1 MRNWLK
7 ITLAT
12 SVLLLGFT
20 SAFAEE
26 SSLDAK
32 TEFAVGKIITTD
44 AAETQIQIFSEAH
57 QGEIVTTQTNPD
69 FTLTENQKPVSGEEV
84 VMGKFQTSDGESW
97 QIYDRYRLPALV
109 LLTLFAFG
117 LITLVGGKRGL
128 AALLGLF
135 ISIALIAFALIPL
148 LANGYSPLWV
158 GLAGGAVIAGIG
170 IFIAHGFNRRSL
182 LAFYATFLT
191 LIFATLLIYACII
204 FTELFGTGSE
214 ESVYLTGGM
223 LANLDLQGLLFA
235 GILLGSLGVL
245 DDITVAQVTVVDELI
260 TANPKLTKR
269 ELFHSSLR
277 VGREHIAS
285 MVNTLAL
292 AYVGVA
298 LPLILL
304 LAVDSSQPFWVVIN
318 SEFIGEE
325 IVRTL
330 VGVMALTLASP
341 IAGFIGANF
350 LKRKR

>member
-1 MRNWLK
+1 MPNWLK

-12 SVLLLGFT
+12 SLLLLSFG
-20 SAFAEE
+20 SVSAEE
-26 SSLDAK
+26 ISDK
-32 TEFAVGKIITTD
+32 TEFAVGKILTTD
-44 AAETQIQIFSEAH
+44 EMQTEIQIFSKSHFRET
-57 QGEIVTTQTNPD
+57 ITTTQDSD
-69 FTLTENQKPVSGEEV
+69 FTLTENQKPVVGEKV
-84 VMGKFQTSDGESW
+84 IIGKFQTSDGDAW
-97 QIYDRYRLPALV
+97 QIYDRYRLPAL
-109 LLTLFAFG
+109 LALTLFAFG
-117 LITLVGGKRGL
+117 LVSLVGGKRGL
-128 AALLGLF
+128 TALFGLM
-135 ISIALIAFALIPL
+135 ISIGLIAFGLIPL
-148 LANGYSPLWV
+148 LAAGYPPLWI
-158 GLAGGAVIAGIG
+158 GLLGGSVIAGIG
-170 IFIAHGFNRRSL
+170 IFIAHGFNRRSV

-245 DDITVAQVTVVDELI
+245 DDITVAQVTVVDELQ

-269 ELFHSSLR
+269 ELFRSSLR

-304 LAVDSSQPFWVVIN
+304 LAVDSSQPLWVVIN

-341 IAGFIGANF
+341 IASFFGANF
-350 LKRKR
+350 LKRK